1 MAESAKLRDFRSLDE
16 GTAVDRVQGLL
27 QQRGFCMISSELDS
41 CDAALDAEC
50 LWCSRRMR
58 RTPLEAGSASG
69 ECSVVSPASC
79 WKGLLHCSS
88 LQGEQP
94 KTSHDT
100 EVDPPGRVTAEE
112 VGLYVSHCAMKKVV
126 LLYAFGKSGLLLRP
140 RADPSEEIELFL
152 DSGDVLIYLHEFVDL
167 LAVPETVLEQYNELI
182 QSVKDL
188 PPLEAPLLSL
198 KDAHS
203 DGSGIGVASLHT
215 ALPSLP
221 RDVGGQ
227 VAMEIMWIMTIPQ
240 HDASKDFLDE
250 LAAVE
255 EVAVLHLI
263 VFRLVQ
269 IQATAEVDVAGRSPP
284 HGSANVGVEVIV
296 CIKNLKAVAGDF
308 PVHDVLRA
316 LTVLPVTNI
325 CRTAEPGTD
334 VLDRLATFLDEAPK
348 SSTLYL
354 VVFATNVF
362 FNDLPD
368 RSGPEA
374 IRARYQALSP
384 SLGEASGHV
393 VVGTARFCGEAC
405 EVEDPPYLDASGLL
419 GPKQPPKHRGDLLLF
434 WTVSRASLDTSGR
447 SRLVCA
453 LMDGTGA
460 AWRSLAVPSAI
471 AFDTSMRLSMEGT
484 LWRSVPLRSDKPCD
498 WGLFCGLSGLPE
510 IGCWSSW
517 SSYTRSTPTVILGK
531 VAEGLNFAGPARA
544 VDTDDSSG
552 LVACD
557 MACHHLKSGLT
568 SVALAS
574 SASWISSPCQLALHC
589 AEGLASRSGRTRC
602 FDQSGDGFT
611 LGEGCVVLRLQPQQ
625 KSTWQIVGSAVN
637 SRGRPDV
644 KLVSAPSSAAMVD
657 LMAQAQRDAGVPFAV
672 VDAVETS
679 SKGALSDALE
689 LKVLQQALAH
699 GERHKAPVV
708 ASCAKA
714 TWGHLG
720 ACSGLASLARTLL
733 LLGKSLYGPQLHLH
747 QLLALEEAPSERS
760 FACVVT
766 LRQTGWEK
774 FQIWLDRDPQC
785 VLHPGNLEISDS
797 IVLGPDDGVSRSQ
810 SWKIVGQPGDRF
822 ELRLQVNGKYKR
834 VSWQKVSLTPF
845 PPEYSSLRRLAECGA
860 QEALWSQQEK
870 NEFQIYVDEDFDQGF
885 YPAWDLRAEP
895 SKEGTDSGVI
905 SGEAIA
911 GPDGLG
917 HGRNFCISGTLGEL
931 IRCSAQDKSHA
942 RPKRRLH
949 WEHVGFSE
957 VDLEA
962 LAGAQRYYAHS
973 GVPKLRTARSEEL
986 PQEMV
991 EIHLE
996 MTKGTPSKVWWQRS
1010 SSERAHQIRYCN
1022 GMQRTMKR
1030 HLKGFGLLPY
1040 DQKTRAPPRLIE
1052 APDFYSERR
1061 KQDTD
1066 LLHGLYK
1073 ELKGVVETMLHQYDE
1088 AGTEAALR
1096 SKGVLKPSPANE
1108 MS

>member
-1 MAESAKLRDFRSLDE
+1 
-16 GTAVDRVQGLL
+16 
-27 QQRGFCMISSELDS
+27 
-41 CDAALDAEC
+41 
-50 LWCSRRMR
+50 
-58 RTPLEAGSASG
+58 
-69 ECSVVSPASC
+69 
-79 WKGLLHCSS
+79 
-88 LQGEQP
+88 
-94 KTSHDT
+94 
-100 EVDPPGRVTAEE
+100 
-112 VGLYVSHCAMKKVV
+112 MKKVV

-152 DSGDVLIYLHEFVDL
+152 DSGDVLIYLHEFVVPSVDFLCAAGSFGGGQRPPPLDSKLGLLYQLDLIFEPCAQHKAKQDL

-227 VAMEIMWIMTIPQ
+227 VAMEALLLGGLDSVREVQAPPSSSRQLGEKRYFGAKW
-240 HDASKDFLDE
+240 DLSEYYEENCGGDDFKVYSTHLS
-250 LAAVE
+250 
-255 EVAVLHLI
+255 VLY
-263 VFRLVQ
+263 RSY
-269 IQATAEVDVAGRSPP
+269 DVA
-284 HGSANVGVEVIV
+284 A
-296 CIKNLKAVAGDF
+296 DF
-308 PVHDVLRA
+308 DYMYFGFSQEESHQ
-316 LTVLPVTNI
+316 
-325 CRTAEPGTD
+325 
-334 VLDRLATFLDEAPK
+334 LDQ
-348 SSTLYL
+348 
-354 VVFATNVF
+354 
-362 FNDLPD
+362 
-368 RSGPEA
+368 
-374 IRARYQALSP
+374 RARLLCEGHAEALS
-384 SLGEASGHV
+384 SNKD
-393 VVGTARFCGEAC
+393 RW
-405 EVEDPPYLDASGLL
+405 ED
-419 GPKQPPKHRGDLLLF
+419 K
-434 WTVSRASLDTSGR
+434 
-447 SRLVCA
+447 
-453 LMDGTGA
+453 
-460 AWRSLAVPSAI
+460 WR
-471 AFDTSMRLSMEGT
+471 
-484 LWRSVPLRSDKPCD
+484 RSDKPCD

-637 SRGRPDV
+637 SRGPDV

-747 QLLALEEAPSERS
+747 QLLALEEAPRLSFLTEAIGATATTQLASVAAFGTGTNAQQLVSVKYPHKALGRPKRVSWWPTESRQKDVIVMSSGFYVVGTMTSWKDGLLLSPSEDDERSERS

-845 PPEYSSLRRLAECGA
+845 PPEYSSLSLIGDHSFWEFEAMSREEGGDVFEAEIK
-860 QEALWSQQEK
+860 LLKEK

-931 IRCSAQDKSHA
+931 IRVVFDW
-942 RPKRRLH
+942 PKRRLH

-962 LAGAQRYYAHS
+962 LAGAQRYYVAGSWDNFETCEELLPGAS
-973 GVPKLRTARSEEL
+973 GTWSAEVRLGSEVGDSFQILLNRNWLCTLHPGDDGSVEGPDDRGEGRYWQISEEL